1 MLCTADSNFLFCCVR
16 SFHNNAPGGVLPWN
30 GHIQKT
36 SRACYGSGVTEYMEY
51 TEPDMEIV
59 KFEVND
65 VISVSYNDPDDS
77 IGGEIG

>member
-1 MLCTADSNFLFCCVR
+1 
-16 SFHNNAPGGVLPWN
+16 
-30 GHIQKT
+30 
-36 SRACYGSGVTEYMEY
+36 MEY